1 MNATLKAELAKLTLV
16 EKLALVDEIEA
27 EIATLGCP
35 PGIMSE
41 DDPQLEAEL
50 ERRWQELRQN
60 PESGV
65 NLEELDARISR
76 RLAQGA

>member
-27 EIATLGCP
+27 EIAALGCP
-35 PGIMSE
+35 PGVMSE
-41 DDPQLEAEL
+41 EDPKLEAEL

-60 PESGV
+60 PEGGI

-76 RLAQGA
+76 RLTRGA